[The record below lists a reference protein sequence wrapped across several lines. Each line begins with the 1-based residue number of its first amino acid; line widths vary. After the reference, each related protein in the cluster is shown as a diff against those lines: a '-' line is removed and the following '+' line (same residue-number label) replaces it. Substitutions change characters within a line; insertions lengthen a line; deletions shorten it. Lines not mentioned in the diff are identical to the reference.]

1 MAAAPMDEA
10 TLRTLEFDRI
20 VAAVRSFALTPL
32 GRTAAG
38 DLLPMTDAASVAQD
52 LRATTETLAYLDA
65 NHPLPLEAP
74 DDIEVTIAAL
84 AIDGRPLDAGQLLG
98 LAAFLLSVGATA
110 KAIRSTTPADDAAGW
125 PLLGAAA
132 DGLAEFDREVANIK
146 RRITPQGEV
155 ADDATPRLAAIR
167 NQLQRQR
174 QRLRGTL
181 ESYVRGRE
189 TAKYLQEQVVTERAG
204 RFVLI
209 VRAEHRGAIPGI
221 IHGSSGSGAS
231 LFLEPLSTVE
241 INNEIVAL
249 EEEERQEVHRIL
261 LDLSNALRARALELR
276 RTLGAAAEIDLM
288 QARAR
293 FSKLIDGVEPTLTTD
308 LWIELPAARHPLL
321 MRAVMDRSDAD
332 DGGGGPGSES
342 VPGNDGPVP
351 VDISV
356 TPPTGALV
364 VTGPNTGGKTVALK
378 TAGLLALMAQAG
390 LHVPAARGASLPVFR
405 SIFADIGDEQ
415 SITNNLSTFSG
426 HIAHIV
432 AMDARLREPALVLLD
447 EVGAGTDPVEG
458 GALGAAIVEHF
469 RCRGALVLATTHDD
483 MLKSYAATAEGV
495 ACAGFGFDPETYA
508 PTYRLTYGSPGRS
521 LALEIASRLGVASS
535 IIDDAR
541 ARRSAREAQ
550 LADHLAQVERDL
562 ATVSKE
568 QDVLAADRSALEQ
581 QREYLA
587 AAARALAEREAKAK
601 ERLRNGINDEVRKAR
616 QAIDVIVDDLRKRA
630 AALEKQA
637 ARRGPSAPRLSTGH
651 TGELRKQALE
661 ALEAIAPRH
670 ADVDVH
676 APAKESAAGKQ
687 DAPGRDSETQADV
700 AVRAAGGSTPEV
712 GSHVHVGSLRLDGIL
727 AAVDGNDAQVEA
739 LGKRIHVR
747 VDDIRLLETVDA
759 VDTGAGAGWAASRT
773 PRGGGVTVSVIEES
787 APPLELNVIGCR
799 VDEAIARVEKYVDRA
814 MLHER
819 RELRVIHGHGTGQL
833 RRAIARYLGEHPL
846 VERCAPAEPEY
857 GGGGVTVIS
866 LKE

>member
-1 MAAAPMDEA
+1 MPTGPTDDV

-20 VAAVRSFALTPL
+20 VAAVCSFALTPL
-32 GRTAAG
+32 GRAAAAG
-38 DLLPMTDAASVAQD
+38 LLPMTDPELVARD
-52 LRATTETLAYLDA
+52 LRATSETLEYLDA

-74 DDIEVTIAAL
+74 DDIEATLAAL
-84 AIDGRPLDAGQLLG
+84 AIDGRPLDPGQLVG
-98 LAAFLLSVGATA
+98 LARLLFSVGATA
-110 KAIRSTTPADDAAGW
+110 NAIRSATPASNDDAW
-125 PLLGAAA
+125 PLLNAAVE
-132 DGLAEFDREVANIK
+132 GLPEFEREVANIE
-146 RRITPQGEV
+146 RRITPQGDV

-167 NQLQRQR
+167 QQLQRQR

-181 ESYVRGRE
+181 GSYLRGRE
-189 TAKYLQEQVVTERAG
+189 TAKYLQEHVVTERAG
-204 RFVLI
+204 RFVLV

-231 LFLEPLSTVE
+231 LFLEPLSTVD

-249 EEEERQEVHRIL
+249 EEEERQEVHRVL

-276 RTLGAAAEIDLM
+276 RTLEAAAEIDVM

-293 FSKLIDGVEPTLTTD
+293 FSKLVAGVEPALVSD
-308 LWIELPAARHPLL
+308 VRIELPAARHPLL
-321 MRAVMDRSDAD
+321 MRAVVDRSDAD
-332 DGGGGPGSES
+332 DGAGRAEAEELSAFA
-342 VPGNDGPVP
+342 GPVP

-378 TAGLLALMAQAG
+378 TAGLLAMMAQAG
-390 LHVPAARGASLPVFR
+390 LHVPAARGAALPVFR

-415 SITNNLSTFSG
+415 SIANSLSTFSG
-426 HIAHIV
+426 HIAHTV
-432 AMDARLREPALVLLD
+432 AMDGRLRKPALVLLD
-447 EVGAGTDPVEG
+447 EVGAGTDPAEG

-469 RCRGALVLATTHDD
+469 RRRGAIVLATTHDD
-483 MLKSYAATAEGV
+483 TLKSYAATADGV

-521 LALEIASRLGVASS
+521 LALEIASRLGIAAS
-535 IIDDAR
+535 IVEDAR

-562 ATVSKE
+562 ATVSRE
-568 QDVLAADRSALEQ
+568 RDALAADRLAIEQ
-581 QREYLA
+581 QRDRLVSAE
-587 AAARALAEREAKAK
+587 RALGEREAQVK
-601 ERLRNGINDEVRKAR
+601 ERLRNGVNEEVRRAR
-616 QAIDVIVDDLRKRA
+616 KEIDAIVDDLQKRA
-630 AALEKQA
+630 AILGKQA
-637 ARRGPSAPRLSTGH
+637 ARRGPSALRLSTGH
-651 TGELRKQALE
+651 TGQLRKQAVE

-670 ADVDVH
+670 AGAGVR
-676 APAKESAAGKQ
+676 APVKESAATTRSATQ
-687 DAPGRDSETQADV
+687 ENRAAQADDATQATS
-700 AVRAAGGSTPEV
+700 GSTPEV
-712 GSHVHVGSLRLDGIL
+712 GSRVRVASLRLDGIL
-727 AAVDGNDAQVEA
+727 AAVNGNDAEVEA

-747 VDDIRLLETVDA
+747 VGDVRSLEIADA
-759 VDTGAGAGWAASRT
+759 VRPAPHASQAAA
-773 PRGGGVTVSVIEES
+773 PRGGGVTVNVAEAST
-787 APPLELNVIGCR
+787 PPLELNVIGCR
-799 VDEAIARVEKYVDRA
+799 VDDALARVEKYVDRA

-833 RRAIARYLGEHPL
+833 RRAIGRYLGEHPL
-846 VERCAPAEPEY
+846 VERYAPAEPEH

>member
-1 MAAAPMDEA
+1 MPAGPTDDV
-10 TLRTLEFDRI
+10 TRRTLEFDRI
-20 VAAVRSFALTPL
+20 VAAVCSFALTPL
-32 GRTAAG
+32 GRAAAAG
-38 DLLPMTDAASVAQD
+38 LAPMTDPESVARD

-74 DDIEVTIAAL
+74 DDIERTLAAL
-84 AIDGRPLDAGQLLG
+84 AIDGRPLDPGQLVG
-98 LAAFLLSVGATA
+98 LARFLLSVGATA
-110 KAIRSTTPADDAAGW
+110 NAVRSTAPVDDDDAW
-125 PLLGAAA
+125 PLLRAAVE
-132 DGLAEFDREVANIK
+132 GLPEFEREVANID

-167 NQLQRQR
+167 HQLQRQR

-181 ESYVRGRE
+181 ESYLRGRE

-204 RFVLI
+204 RFVLV

-249 EEEERQEVHRIL
+249 EEEERQEVHRVL

-276 RTLGAAAEIDLM
+276 RTLEAAAEIDVM
-288 QARAR
+288 QARAH
-293 FSKLIDGVEPTLTTD
+293 FSKLIAGVEPALVSD
-308 LWIELPAARHPLL
+308 LRIELPAARHPLL
-321 MRAVMDRSDAD
+321 MRAVADRSDAD
-332 DGGGGPGSES
+332 DGAARAKGEKPSAFA
-342 VPGNDGPVP
+342 GPVP

-378 TAGLLALMAQAG
+378 TAGLLAMMAQAG
-390 LHVPAARGASLPVFR
+390 LHVPAARGAALPVFR

-415 SITNNLSTFSG
+415 SIANSLSTFSG

-447 EVGAGTDPVEG
+447 EVGAGTDPAEG

-469 RCRGALVLATTHDD
+469 RCRRALVLATTHDD
-483 MLKSYAATAEGV
+483 MLKSYAATSDGV

-521 LALEIASRLGVASS
+521 LALEIASRLGVAAS
-535 IIDDAR
+535 IVEDAR

-568 QDVLAADRSALEQ
+568 RDALAADRRAIEQ
-581 QREYLA
+581 QRDHLA
-587 AAARALAEREAKAK
+587 AAERALGEREARAR
-601 ERLRNGINDEVRKAR
+601 ERLRNGVNEEVRRAR
-616 QAIDVIVDDLRKRA
+616 KEIDAIVDDLQTRA
-630 AALEKQA
+630 AMLGKQA
-637 ARRGPSAPRLSTGH
+637 ARSGPSALRLSTGH
-651 TGELRKQALE
+651 TGQLRKQSVE

-670 ADVDVH
+670 AGAGVP
-676 APAKESAAGKQ
+676 APVKESAATMRSATQ
-687 DAPGRDSETQADV
+687 ENRAAQADDATQATS
-700 AVRAAGGSTPEV
+700 GSTPEV
-712 GSHVHVGSLRLDGIL
+712 GSRVRVASLRLDGVL
-727 AAVDGNDAQVEA
+727 AAVDGNDAEVEA

-747 VDDIRLLETVDA
+747 VGDIRSIEIADA
-759 VDTGAGAGWAASRT
+759 VHRAAPASPAAATR
-773 PRGGGVTVSVIEES
+773 GGVTVNVAEES

-799 VDEAIARVEKYVDRA
+799 VDDALARVEKYVDRA

-833 RRAIARYLGEHPL
+833 RRAIGRYLGEHPL
-846 VERCAPAEPEY
+846 VERYAPAAPEH